1 MMNDRDLSYR
11 WQDHV
16 ITPKRAALNLLATV
30 LIVAAVSA
38 AGLQAGRDPDPSLA
52 TSVAAAT
59 ERTPSLA
66 HLVRRHASPHART
79 NTLRGC

>member
-16 ITPKRAALNLLATV
+16 ITPKRAALNLLATA
-30 LIVAAVSA
+30 LIVAIVSA
-38 AGLQAGRDPDPSLA
+38 AGLRAGRDPDPSPA
-52 TSVAAAT
+52 TNVAATT

-66 HLVRRHASPHART
+66 HLAKRPVSTHSGLAAPK
-79 NTLRGC
+79 GC